1 MIARRGSY
9 KPGTKQNGSL
19 PLSGRGQRFCLCTP
33 EQALMTPQDREV
45 PVPVAYW
52 IMVLILD
59 VKTVSFVAAPL
70 QSDRCPVTKGQK
82 DMIEVVR
89 GKANC
94 ENLRTH
100 RKAIGLGG
108 GRAGLIIVIVA
119 SFPLSIV
126 SSVAAK
132 PRSQLAASSTS
143 LNFGSVLEGSSAS
156 QYGTLSNSGRGTVTI
171 EQASVYRAAFSISG
185 LSLPLTLSPGASAG
199 FTVLFTPNAADSI
212 TGSVTFFSDAVNSP
226 TTIALSGAGVAPS
239 PQISLS
245 PAAFNFGNIGVG
257 SSASQMV
264 TASNAGTAT
273 LTISQA
279 AVTGT
284 GFNLSRLTLPVSLP
298 AGTSIAFTVT
308 FAPQA
313 AGTTSGSVTLTSDA
327 PNSPTSVAL
336 SGTGVQPQ
344 LSITPGSVSFGNVVD
359 GTTNTQTIQLTNSG
373 NAHLTVSQA
382 AVSGSGLT
390 VSGLALPLALSP
402 GQSANFNLAFS
413 PASATSITGSVSLA
427 SNAPSSPMAIPLSGT
442 GVAATFLL
450 GANPTSL
457 SYGNVNVAGNSSL
470 TATLTNTG
478 NSNVTVSSVT
488 ATGTG
493 FSSSGVS
500 AGTTLAPNQSVTLN
514 VAFAPAVAGSVTGS
528 VSVASN
534 ATNSPTVLSL
544 SGAAVQ
550 PQVPVVPTCVTVG
563 KVVVGTTNT
572 QTIQLTNSGTATLT
586 VSQAAVSGSG
596 FTITGLA
603 LPLTLTPGQSGNFN
617 LAFSPASAAGVT
629 ASVSLASDAPASP
642 TTIAVSA
649 TGVAATLQLPASAT
663 SLAFG

>member
-1 MIARRGSY
+1 
-9 KPGTKQNGSL
+9 
-19 PLSGRGQRFCLCTP
+19 
-33 EQALMTPQDREV
+33 MTPQDREV

-52 IMVLILD
+52 VMVLILD

-156 QYGTLSNSGRGTVTI
+156 QYGTLSNSGRGSVTI
-171 EQASVYRAAFSISG
+171 QQASISGAAFSISG

-199 FTVLFTPNAADSI
+199 FTVFFTPNAADSI

-264 TASNAGTAT
+264 TASNTGNAT

-284 GFNLSRLTLPVSLP
+284 GFTLSGLTLPVSLP
-298 AGTSIAFTVT
+298 AGTSIALTVT

-327 PNSPTSVAL
+327 PNSPTSIAL
-336 SGTGVQPQ
+336 SGTAVQPQ
-344 LSITPGSVSFGNVVD
+344 LSVTPGTVSFGTVVD
-359 GTTNTQTIQLTNSG
+359 GTANTQTIQLTNSG
-373 NAHLTVSQA
+373 NANLTVSQA

-390 VSGLALPLALSP
+390 ISGLALPLALSP
-402 GQSANFNLAFS
+402 GQSANFNVAFA
-413 PASATSITGSVSLA
+413 PASAGSATGSVSLA
-427 SNAPSSPMAIPLSGT
+427 SNAP
-442 GVAATFLL
+442 
-450 GANPTSL
+450 
-457 SYGNVNVAGNSSL
+457 
-470 TATLTNTG
+470 
-478 NSNVTVSSVT
+478 
-488 ATGTG
+488 
-493 FSSSGVS
+493 
-500 AGTTLAPNQSVTLN
+500 
-514 VAFAPAVAGSVTGS
+514 
-528 VSVASN
+528 
-534 ATNSPTVLSL
+534 
-544 SGAAVQ
+544 
-550 PQVPVVPTCVTVG
+550 
-563 KVVVGTTNT
+563 
-572 QTIQLTNSGTATLT
+572 
-586 VSQAAVSGSG
+586 
-596 FTITGLA
+596 
-603 LPLTLTPGQSGNFN
+603 
-617 LAFSPASAAGVT
+617 
-629 ASVSLASDAPASP
+629 ASP
-642 TTIAVSA
+642 ITIAVSA
-649 TGVAATLQLPASAT
+649 TGVAATLQLTASSTSLDFGNLNLGSSGTQSVTLTNTGNSSVSISQINVSGAGFSTSGLTPPLDLAAGQTTTFSVVFTPTSSGSVTGNANVISNASNSPTVIALSGSGVQTIAHLATLTWDPSVSVVVGYNVYRGTVSGGPYTALNSSLVSSPTDTDTAVQSGQTYFYVVTAVDSNNVESAYSNEISAT
-663 SLAFG
+663 IPVP